1 MYPQYEY
8 EDYYDYDTKDYYYDG
23 EQEHGSSS
31 WLFISL
37 SQLVTNGLI
46 FQIITTT
53 TRLPPAPV
61 LARALAPA
69 RARASAP
76 ALGSQLAPAPA
87 RAPALGSLQARA
99 SNDGPHE
106 GS

>member
-23 EQEHGSSS
+23 EQKLLLGSSS
-31 WLFISL
+31 HC
-37 SQLVTNGLI
+37 LI

-53 TRLPPAPV
+53 TRLPQAPV